1 MPKFLV
7 DEDLPRSLAV
17 ELRRRGLDAADV
29 RDVGLRGAPDKKIW
43 QRAIDQGWTLVSG
56 DQGFANTLT
65 FPLGTHFGI
74 LVGRFRN
81 ETPSNEV
88 TEALAAAIES
98 LSDEEI
104 RGNLITVEPG
114 RIRLRR
120 AYLVPRA

>member
-56 DQGFANTLT
+56 DSGFANTLT

-74 LVGRFRN
+74 LVGRFGN
-81 ETPSNEV
+81 EIPSHEV
-88 TEALAAAIES
+88 TKAIAAAIES
-98 LSDEEI
+98 LSEEEI

-120 AYLVPRA
+120 AY